1 MSMALPVPTTRAL
14 PEARFIQVQGDQMEP
29 TLTHRDFV
37 AVVPV
42 SDFLRDS
49 VYVVADAFGTPIVQR
64 CQWLPACGQEPGSVM
79 IFGDRP
85 GSVKALVT
93 REQFPGNGPGHRCRA
108 REGNQPGPAGPDAAL
123 KQRPSQ

>member
-1 MSMALPVPTTRAL
+1 MALPVPTARAL
-14 PEARFIQVQGDQMEP
+14 PEARFIQVRGDQMEP
-29 TLTHRDFV
+29 TLTQRDFV

-42 SDFLRDS
+42 SEFIRDS

-64 CQWLPACGQEPGSVM
+64 CQWLPACGLEPGSVM

-93 REQFPGNGPGHRCRA
+93 REQF
-108 REGNQPGPAGPDAAL
+108 REMVLGIVAAHIKVTNPDL
-123 KQRPSQ
+123 LDLMRH